1 MCVSHPTLIARLFFF
16 DTSSSILQMRKS
28 GSRVGQRLSHSPA
41 AVGVQ
46 SRVEVVLSL
55 QSAAVNFAGS
65 ILQAFGV

>member
-1 MCVSHPTLIARLFFF
+1 
-16 DTSSSILQMRKS
+16 MRKS